1 MDENLSRVLGEIFAD
16 LWYIP
21 EMIICLTTYLFTCCS
36 MQKQLSMMTPRLRT
50 DKLGAMNS
58 SPTRTY
64 SRFGLFRNLELMT
77 TSSVLSWLSFN
88 RFLHI
93 QSSISSTQ
101 RSSRNFA
108 LSRSAQQSVLKEKYS
123 CGSSAYRWYS
133 KSCYLIIS
141 AIGAVWTRNSRGPS
155 VNPWGTPRNNG
166 RFDDMPS
173 STLTNCWREG

>member
-1 MDENLSRVLGEIFAD
+1 MDENLSRVLGEIFVN
-16 LWYIP
+16 LWYTP
-21 EMIICLTTYLFTCCS
+21 EIIICLHSLHIFFTCCS
-36 MQKQLSMMTPRLRT
+36 MQKQFS
-50 DKLGAMNS
+50 KAMNS
-58 SPTRTY
+58 SPTLTY
-64 SRFGLFRNLELMT
+64 SRFRVFRNLELMT

-88 RFLHI
+88 RFFHI

-123 CGSSAYRWYS
+123 CVSSAYRWYS